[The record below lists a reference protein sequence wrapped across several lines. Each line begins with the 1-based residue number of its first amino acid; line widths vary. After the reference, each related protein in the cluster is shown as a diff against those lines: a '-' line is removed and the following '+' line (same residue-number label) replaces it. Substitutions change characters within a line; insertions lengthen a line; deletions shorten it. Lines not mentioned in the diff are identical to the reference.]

1 MSDSCAAGWLRGDG
15 CRAAV
20 WRNRESRSRAADGQK
35 KGKRTKRK
43 KGIRWRF
50 SLSQRCPFALPE
62 CRVCLYQGILVFVL
76 RCLYIG
82 CIWCRWCRLG
92 ICCVTLCAIKKTV
105 ILHYNSK
112 IVTNVAGLCFRCS
125 LLPYPVSLF
134 RFCRDSC
141 SVPINILL
149 SSLPI

>member
-43 KGIRWRF
+43 KGHQVAVQPV
-50 SLSQRCPFALPE
+50 SAMSVCSAGVSGLP
-62 CRVCLYQGILVFVL
+62 VSGLLVFVL